1 MASAGKK
8 EKKNRDTAQQCLG
21 VIRWCIQ
28 ISFRGSTTVL
38 LLLHTQAKL
47 CRLYMAVLLLL
58 LLLQEVFFF
67 WWDIKGRVRIIGS
80 NSPARGPALHGP
92 VSPLRNWWTQRQL
105 LLLRSR
111 KFPASF
117 CLRHTCPSI
126 RNNSHL
132 IHVYINTTT
141 GLPTIGPAQEKKG
154 VQCPLFSSL
163 RDRKISPREKR
174 RRRWIPCD
182 SIECLWWFPC
192 PKVEMLIE

>member
-58 LLLQEVFFF
+58 QEVFFF

-92 VSPLRNWWTQRQL
+92 VSPLRNWWTQRQ

-141 GLPTIGPAQEKKG
+141 GLPTIGPAQEKKRST
-154 VQCPLFSSL
+154 VSPVFISARPQNLSQ
-163 RDRKISPREKR
+163 RKKKKKMNS
-174 RRRWIPCD
+174 
-182 SIECLWWFPC
+182 
-192 PKVEMLIE
+192 